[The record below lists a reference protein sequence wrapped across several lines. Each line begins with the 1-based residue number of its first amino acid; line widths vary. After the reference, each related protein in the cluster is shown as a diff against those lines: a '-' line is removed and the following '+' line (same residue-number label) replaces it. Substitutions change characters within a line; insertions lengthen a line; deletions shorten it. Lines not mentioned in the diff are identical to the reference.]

1 MTSYR
6 EAAAALWGEAG
17 IYAHDGY
24 ARHRAEH
31 FPELPDQLPIVIGI
45 TAYGRC
51 LGLTRAGW
59 EHGPR
64 ITLAS
69 NLFRAGRGHVDDTL
83 LHEMLHAWLHETGQD
98 TGHDSQAW
106 YVAVRR
112 LSPVVLGHELDARR
126 GAGRRSVRVPNPNAD
141 GYHGQPATVVRK
153 VAVSDAVQHADV
165 ARWPSPF
172 RPTDHDHD
180 YGTPIACPSY

>member
-1 MTSYR
+1 MMSYR
-6 EAAAALWGEAG
+6 DAAAALWGEAG
-17 IYAHDGY
+17 MYAHDGY
-24 ARHRAEH
+24 ACFRAEH
-31 FPELPDQLPIVIGI
+31 FAELPEQLPIVIGI

-98 TGHDSQAW
+98 TGHDSEAW
-106 YVAVRR
+106 YAAVRR
-112 LSPVVLGHELDARR
+112 LSPAVLGHELDARR
-126 GAGRRSVRVPNPNAD
+126 GAGRRSVRVPNPNA
-141 GYHGQPATVVRK
+141 GQEGQPATVVRK
-153 VAVSDAVQHADV
+153 VAVTEMVQHSDV

-172 RPTDHDHD
+172 RPTDHDF
-180 YGTPIACPSY
+180 GAPINCPTY